1 MLPKTLSSGRLKDSV
16 KSTPQKWVKHLIE
29 PATLE
34 AIFCDSK
41 AQLTRGKGQNN
52 LVEIVNAVID
62 ETDALWAELEPE
74 QPNHA
79 CHKGCSWCCHQN
91 VSVTWPELLKVLLY
105 LVKMNNK
112 KSITSLA
119 KSIKIHSQKIAGK
132 SSNHRF
138 DKKLACAFLK
148 GNRCTIHSARPLQC
162 RGGFSEKEQYCRD
175 LLENRTATQSK
186 IQNRTCDGK
195 YLVAPK
201 MIYNSAQLGLSQALH
216 DENLDGNMY
225 ELTAAMAILMEHL
238 ERKSLNEV
246 TPDDLAPALL
256 TKSKGEYVTRNF
268 L

>member
-1 MLPKTLSSGRLKDSV
+1 MLPKTQGSGRLKGSF
-16 KSTPQKWVKHLIE
+16 KSTPHKWVKHLIE

-41 AQLTRGKGQNN
+41 AKLAKGQDQNH
-52 LVEIVNAVID
+52 LVEIANAVIN

-74 QPNHA
+74 QPHYA

-91 VSVTWPELLKVLLY
+91 VSVTWPELLKVLSY
-105 LVKMNNK
+105 VVKMKNK
-112 KSITSLA
+112 KSIPSLT
-119 KSIKIHSQKIAGK
+119 KRIKIHSQKIAGK
-132 SSNHRF
+132 SSNQRF

-148 GNRCTIHSARPLQC
+148 GNRCTIHAARPLQC

-186 IQNRTCDGK
+186 IRERTCVGK

-201 MIYNSAQLGLSQALH
+201 MIYNSAQLGLSQALD
-216 DENLDGNMY
+216 DENLDGNIY
-225 ELTAAMAILMEHL
+225 ELTAAMAILMERV
-238 ERKSLNEV
+238 ENKSLNSI

-256 TKSKGEYVTRNF
+256 TKSKGEYVTRTF
-268 L
+268 